1 MKAFCTI
8 VLMLTCVACRK
19 DDLDVADLT
28 TNPFDADYVGPAL
41 FEKEA
46 ERTTP
51 YQIGE
56 VTHLRLEVD
65 VRVRT
70 ERLPPSAAYGV
81 SYRVPGASSNVSV
94 PATDLADG
102 RFTMSVLEVTAGRVY
117 CVEVA
122 LTNGGGAGGGN
133 VLCATAE

>member
-1 MKAFCTI
+1 MKALFAALVI
-8 VLMLTCVACRK
+8 LTFMACRK

-28 TNPFDADYVGPAL
+28 TNPFDPDYVGPAL

-46 ERTTP
+46 ERTIP
-51 YQIGE
+51 YQVGD
-56 VTHLRLEVD
+56 VTFLRLDVD

-70 ERLPPSAAYGV
+70 ERLPSSAAYGV
-81 SYRVPGASSNVSV
+81 SYRVPGASSNVNV
-94 PATDLADG
+94 PTADLADD
-102 RFTMSVLEVTAGRVY
+102 RFTMSVLEVTASRAY